1 MFDTRWGR
9 IMGRIEG
16 LIYGSALAV
25 AIMIQPAMAD
35 GSRFDLR
42 GTVWDRE
49 AKQCGVSPYL
59 LYAIALK
66 ESRRL
71 TGKNTA
77 APSAFALNNP
87 VYKGRIV
94 STYKEAQGELKR
106 YLDASRLTDVGIM
119 QVNVRW
125 NGERVAKPEQLLD
138 VETNVRV
145 GAAVLCDAIK
155 RHPGDIELA
164 IGSYHT
170 PNPEMQDKARQ
181 YGRHVLTIWKRL
193 ILLKE

>member
-1 MFDTRWGR
+1 MR
-9 IMGRIEG
+9 RIEG
-16 LIYGSALAV
+16 RLIVAVIPMVALSSFA
-25 AIMIQPAMAD
+25 QDRGP
-35 GSRFDLR
+35 RFDLQ
-42 GTVWDRE
+42 GTVWERE
-49 AKQCGVSPYL
+49 ARQCGQSPYL

-66 ESRRL
+66 ESKRL
-71 TGKNTA
+71 TGSDTA

-94 STYKEAQGELKR
+94 GSYSEARSELKR
-106 YLDASRLTDVGIM
+106 YLAASRLTDVGIM

-125 NGERVAKPEQLLD
+125 NGERVANPEQLLD
-138 VETNVRV
+138 LQTNVRV

-155 RHPGDIELA
+155 RYPGDIELA

-170 PNPEMQDKARQ
+170 PNPEKQQDAKQ
-181 YGRHVLTIWKRL
+181 YGRDVLKIWKRL